1 MNNNLGKIICNLRK
15 EKNIT
20 QKDLADALNVSDK
33 AISRWECGTSRPDLE
48 MMFLIS
54 KYFGISYNK
63 LITARI
69 SDNHKDDK
77 IVEEII
83 KEFSDMGNK
92 KAKRIKIILLIS
104 IVLIIFLIIGFVF
117 SNSYNR
123 FKVYKVYGESDDI
136 NLISGIYV
144 ETKTRDVLQLNNITI
159 SDTVVKDTDIIS
171 VDLYIIDNN
180 EEKIIQNYSDLSE
193 IYFVLS
199 EGLIDIDNFSNY
211 FDNVYLRV
219 SITDEKGKTKEYETK
234 LEFVLDFSNNKIYY
248 NDNFLIE
255 EYNYE
260 LTDYSKINVSEILLN
275 NGYDKSDDNNLWKNE
290 KDFIINY
297 RIDTNLI
304 TYSYDKNGFRYRYK
318 YKLNSNYL
326 IVTIQDENL
335 SIIQNY
341 EFDIENN
348 KMNCKVGSCSGYEE
362 VMKILD
368 EKVLYL
374 LK

>member
-104 IVLIIFLIIGFVF
+104 IVLIVFLIIGFVF

-159 SDTVVKDTDIIS
+159 SDTVVKDNDIIS

-211 FDNVYLRV
+211 FDNAYLRV

-260 LTDYSKINVSEILLN
+260 LTDFSKINVSEILLE
-275 NGYDKSDDNNLWKNE
+275 NGYEKSADNVIYKNTE
-290 KDFIINY
+290 DYKINY

-304 TYSYDKNGFRYRYK
+304 SYSYDKNGFRYRYK
-318 YKLNSNYL
+318 YRLNSNYL

-335 SIIQNY
+335 SIIQDY
-341 EFDIENN
+341 EFDIKNN